1 MSPGRL
7 CSAFSMRSIIFCEE
21 HCLAELG
28 DPARTETY
36 KRVLT
41 ALESD
46 DRIPYARV
54 LGYTEEGEPL
64 LYNFWKDGD
73 NPKGIWRKTTLSSY
87 ESASTQWT
95 TVLDLDELGKKDG
108 ISWVWK
114 GYVPLPRSLDEKSGY
129 VKATETS
136 PAQGR
141 VTRVLLNLS
150 RGGADATYLKEFDL
164 LTETFVD
171 AAGDDQGFALPEG
184 KTRARYKSRDVLLV
198 GADTGEGSLTSSGY
212 PRTCREWKRGTK
224 IEDAPLVFEGEET
237 DVSCGQYFY
246 DEMHREGGD
255 VYTVQSRSV
264 TFYESVYNVQKG
276 EDGEFVKLA
285 IPATTQPSFFGR
297 WMLLHVKS
305 KWLPEDNGSVSET
318 FETGS
323 FIYVDADAFLEFSR
337 SKAEGKEPSKLEYH
351 VLFEPSVTTSYN
363 GYSATK
369 NYLVSCLGS
378 NKSRVGCHLSWM
390 P

>member
-1 MSPGRL
+1 VQ
-7 CSAFSMRSIIFCEE
+7 E

-28 DPARTETY
+28 DPSQTETY
-36 KRVLT
+36 KRVLA

-46 DRIPYARV
+46 DRIPYVRV
-54 LGYTEEGEPL
+54 LGYTDEGEPL
-64 LYNFWKDGD
+64 LYNFWQDAK

-87 ESASTQWT
+87 ESASTEWT

-114 GYVPLPRSLDEKSGY
+114 GYVPLSRSLDEKSGY
-129 VKATETS
+129 QKATETS
-136 PAQGR
+136 PAKGR

-150 RGGADATYLKEFDL
+150 RGGADATHLKEFDL

-171 AAGDDQGFALPEG
+171 ADGDDQGFALPEG

-246 DEMHREGGD
+246 DETHREGGD
-255 VYTVQSRSV
+255 IYTVQSRSV
-264 TFYESVYNVQKG
+264 TFYESVYNVRKG
-276 EDGEFVKLA
+276 EGEGGEFIKLA
-285 IPATTQPSFFGR
+285 IPATTTPSFFGR
-297 WMLLHVKS
+297 WMMLHVKS

-323 FIYVDADAFLEFSR
+323 FVYVDAEAFLEFSK
-337 SKAEGKEPSKLEYH
+337 SKAEGKEPSSTLEYH
-351 VLFEPSVTTSYN
+351 VLFEPSATTSYN
-363 GYSATK
+363 GYSTTK
-369 NYLVSCLGS
+369 NYLVS
-378 NKSRVGCHLSWM
+378 
-390 P
+390 